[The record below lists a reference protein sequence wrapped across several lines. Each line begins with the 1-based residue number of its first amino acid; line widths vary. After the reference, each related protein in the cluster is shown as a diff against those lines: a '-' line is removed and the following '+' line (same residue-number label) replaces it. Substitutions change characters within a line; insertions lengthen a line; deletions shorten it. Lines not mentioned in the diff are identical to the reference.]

1 LLPSLGEGELELCLP
16 SPIFGRGAGGEGKDL
31 SKIGMIQPISTVTD
45 KPLFL
50 VLQHSELQLRN
61 VMSQIDI
68 LILPETLAS
77 LHTHP

>member
-1 LLPSLGEGELELCLP
+1 
-16 SPIFGRGAGGEGKDL
+16 
-31 SKIGMIQPISTVTD
+31 MIQPISTVTD